1 MLVFF
6 DTRVSVKAHV
16 QSKRRFRVDLSRF
29 FLFLPLESYFKI
41 DSYAF
46 LPSNTSPGGHVRE
59 SPQLVTIP
67 VSAAS
72 KSGILVDDVDGG
84 EDKGGIKNSIFT
96 VRLLVSKCGYFDPFQ
111 HCNLRL

>member
-1 MLVFF
+1 M
-6 DTRVSVKAHV
+6 
-16 QSKRRFRVDLSRF
+16 
-29 FLFLPLESYFKI
+29 KI
-41 DSYAF
+41 DSYAS

-72 KSGILVDDVDGG
+72 KSGILVDKSVDDLDGG

-96 VRLLVSKCGYFDPFQ
+96 VRPLVSKCGYFDPFQ
-111 HCNLRL
+111 HCNLLL